1 MQGECSAYTRLS
13 HVARL
18 EQRNNCDQR
27 ISNGGDAMKQ
37 WRDTELLNIHSR
49 LSGTG
54 IDSECLMMAETG
66 RASSKPMEDER
77 TIRETFLPLPNHSQ
91 TLLFHKACNSKCSS
105 PTCRSCQLPPR
116 TNCSAVCR
124 TLPHIIDGVIPPRTK
139 SNLGK
144 SSAQGGRCVV
154 AMIQST
160 SMISPSPC
168 MMTSILCFSGPMA

>member
-1 MQGECSAYTRLS
+1 
-13 HVARL
+13 
-18 EQRNNCDQR
+18 
-27 ISNGGDAMKQ
+27 MKQ

-49 LSGTG
+49 LSETG
-54 IDSECLMMAETG
+54 IDTECLMMAETG

-77 TIRETFLPLPNHSQ
+77 TIRETFLPLPIHSQ

-139 SNLGK
+139 SNLGE
-144 SSAQGGRCVV
+144 SSAQLWPLRCSYDPVHV
-154 AMIQST
+154 HDITESLYDDFYSLLFRSYGVNRRTQAR
-160 SMISPSPC
+160 
-168 MMTSILCFSGPMA
+168 PMYKW